1 MAGEYAAMRASD
13 EDRARVQSHLNE
25 AFAEGRL
32 DQQEWDERATALVSA
47 VTYGDLDRLTA
58 DLPSRYIGTQLAKPP
73 LPRQQ
78 TSGLATAALVCGLC
92 GFVFGFPASIAAI
105 ILGHKARRQI
115 VMIGEQGSGRAQ
127 AGLILGYVGIA
138 IALVGVLAVAFAS
151 SAPALHR

>member
-32 DQQEWDERATALVSA
+32 DQQEWDERATALVS
-47 VTYGDLDRLTA
+47 
-58 DLPSRYIGTQLAKPP
+58 
-73 LPRQQ
+73 
-78 TSGLATAALVCGLC
+78 GLC
-92 GFVFGFPASIAAI
+92 GFVFGVPASIAAI